1 MSGVVLAIVWLA
13 TISLALAACSLFER
27 RGRLGHRPDRPEL
40 MPPRALWGGGR
51 VVPPGDSA
59 AARAL
64 AAFARIVR
72 RRRRVA
78 DHRPGLRFVGRV
90 GALASLAIGLSLLP
104 FAGTWGGDASDPGL
118 LLLDLPHG
126 LAAIVL
132 LLLLHSSF
140 RVTIGLAE
148 RNAWSRIGSVRQAS
162 RAIAAVALMTL
173 VLAPIALG
181 SDSLRLQDLAV
192 AQQRPI
198 ASLAGVL
205 EMLGGGLASGSVG
218 VGIPAWNLF
227 TQPLTALLFAP
238 AMTLMLGSGR
248 VDDPVTGAVGTA
260 GLGLDADPIDAY
272 WFRLDARLSLVLAA
286 ALFVTLFLGAG
297 SIPFVD
303 LGGLASAL
311 SFYAGEFLPRL
322 LIAGLHL
329 GSFIVKSLVVLVIAM
344 RLKRV
349 IAAARADRSLRLV
362 TRRLL
367 PLAWAN
373 LLLVAA
379 LTLWL
384 SARTE
389 GGVG

>member
-1 MSGVVLAIVWLA
+1 MSGIVLALVWLA
-13 TISLALAACSLFER
+13 TISGALAACSLLER
-27 RGRLGHRPDRPEL
+27 RARLGPRPDRPEL

-51 VVPPGDSA
+51 VAPPGHSA
-59 AARAL
+59 VARAL

-78 DHRPGLRFVGRV
+78 DHRPGLRFVGRM
-90 GALASLAIGLSLLP
+90 GALASLAIGLSLIP
-104 FAGTWGGDASDPGL
+104 FAGSWGGKASGPAIS
-118 LLLDLPHG
+118 LLDLPHG

-132 LLLLHSSF
+132 LLMLHSSF
-140 RVTIGLAE
+140 RVTIGLSE

-173 VLAPIALG
+173 VLAPIAIG
-181 SDSLRLQDLAV
+181 SGSLRLHDLAV

-198 ASLAGVL
+198 ASLGRALAMLDAGFVDL
-205 EMLGGGLASGSVG
+205 S
-218 VGIPAWNLF
+218 IPAWNLF
-227 TQPLTALLFAP
+227 TQPLTALLFVP
-238 AMTLMLGSGR
+238 AMTLMLGSAR
-248 VDDPVTGAVGTA
+248 VDDPVTGAIGTA

-272 WFRLDARLSLVLAA
+272 WSRLDVRLSLVLAS

-303 LGGLASAL
+303 LGGVAAAL
-311 SFYAGEFLPRL
+311 SEYAGEFLPTL
-322 LIAGLHL
+322 LIAALHL
-329 GSFIVKSLVVLVIAM
+329 GSFLTKLVVVLAVAM
-344 RLKRV
+344 RLKRLV
-349 IAAARADRSLRLV
+349 AAARVDRSLRFV

-384 SARTE
+384 SERTE